1 MWRLSFL
8 DSREERERERERE
21 KRESVAPVG
30 CLLAKERRIMPEE
43 SRKKK
48 PRLNDDGEEREAQPS
63 LATEVVGGDIANG
76 YEDDVSTLIE
86 HNGKRCTHITVW
98 PEGMTPRRVGPP
110 PPVTNYAK
118 EYAFELDPF
127 QVRTRR
133 RTRRRRNIHL
143 VINRF
148 SEFSNAVID
157 NVVVGFLDFLFLFS
171 RQSTS
176 VNCIEQGESV
186 MVAAHTSAG
195 KTVVAEYAIA
205 MALRDGQRVVYTSPL
220 KALSNQKF
228 RELSDTFDDV
238 GLMTGDVTINPNA
251 SCLVMTTEIL
261 RSMLYRGSDVAI
273 EVAWIIFDE
282 IHYLRDKER
291 GVVWE
296 ETIILVPDRV
306 HFVFLSATLP
316 NAKEFAGWIAK
327 THRQP
332 CHLVST
338 DYRPTPLQHYL
349 FPAGASGLYMVV
361 DEKSKF
367 KPDNFQKAIAELGGD
382 ERETELVRKEKNKR
396 NQEDI
401 LKIVQLIMERKF
413 DPCIVFAFS
422 KRDCENLAMKL
433 TNLDLT
439 TDDEKK
445 LINIIFTNAVDCLSN
460 EDKRLPQIKHIL
472 PLLKQGIGIHHSGLL
487 PILKEVVEILFQEGL
502 LKCLFAT
509 ETFSTGLNMPAK
521 TVVFVRPRKF
531 DGGGFRWLS
540 SGEYIQMSG
549 RAGRRGLDDKGIV
562 ILMLDSKMEPAVAR
576 EMVQGSADPLVSAFH
591 LSFNMILNLC
601 RTESGDPEALMKS
614 SYRQYQTE
622 LALPNLKKKVK
633 ELKERSKF
641 VIEGEAKLEESFVV
655 LQKIGQLHAERRMLL
670 QNPDIILPFLQ
681 PGRLVK
687 VLCHDALDMEKYL
700 NSKEY
705 SLQHSCEEEDIEVEA
720 KNLVDRVT
728 KWSKSVWGAVVNFKK
743 VSSRSGPKFQ
753 VDVLVGTGGGKESTF
768 SLQKSTCEDA
778 KPKVVTFDLARVDHV
793 SKVRMYLPADLR
805 SLHSRQQL
813 LGAICEVEKRF
824 GADAIPLLDPE
835 EDMKLDSKEYRK
847 IARKLE
853 TLEDLV
859 QEKEHAKEHLHEG
872 FKLLCKKSIL
882 KSMADA
888 AKRESI
894 ASTSLVGKEEL
905 RARRRMLR
913 KLDYVNSSQIVQT
926 KGHLAAEISSADE
939 LVLTELL
946 VNGTF
951 KNLPHDQTVAILS
964 CFVHSEKS
972 KSTFNSESTSLLEEH
987 FQLFSKL
994 REQVRRIASVAKD
1007 VRLGIDLEKYL
1018 DSFSP
1023 QLMEAAA
1030 AWTKGSNFANILKI
1044 SKVFEGSLVRA
1055 IRRVDELL
1063 QQLIAAC
1070 NSIGENEQADHFS
1083 QCSEQIKKD
1092 VVFAASLYL

>member
-1 MWRLSFL
+1 
-8 DSREERERERERE
+8 
-21 KRESVAPVG
+21 
-30 CLLAKERRIMPEE
+30 
-43 SRKKK
+43 
-48 PRLNDDGEEREAQPS
+48 
-63 LATEVVGGDIANG
+63 
-76 YEDDVSTLIE
+76 
-86 HNGKRCTHITVW
+86 
-98 PEGMTPRRVGPP
+98 
-110 PPVTNYAK
+110 
-118 EYAFELDPF
+118 
-127 QVRTRR
+127 
-133 RTRRRRNIHL
+133 
-143 VINRF
+143 
-148 SEFSNAVID
+148 
-157 NVVVGFLDFLFLFS
+157 
-171 RQSTS
+171 
-176 VNCIEQGESV
+176 

-205 MALRDGQRVVYTSPL
+205 AALRDGQRVVYTSPL

-228 RELSDTFDDV
+228 RELNDTFDDV

-316 NAKEFAGWIAK
+316 NAKEFAGWIARI
-327 THRQP
+327 HRQP

-338 DYRPTPLQHYL
+338 DYRPTPLQHFI
-349 FPAGASGLYMVV
+349 FPAGSSGLYMVV

-367 KPDNFQKAIAELGGD
+367 KPDNFQKAIAELGAKDEAAGD
-382 ERETELVRKEKNKR
+382 LLRKEKKKR

-401 LKIVQLIMERKF
+401 FKIVQLIMERKF

-439 TDDEKK
+439 SEDEKK
-445 LINIIFTNAVDCLSN
+445 LIGTIFANAVDCLSA
-460 EDKRLPQIKHIL
+460 EDKRLPQINQIL

-531 DGGGFRWLS
+531 DGGGFRWIS

-601 RTESGDPEALMKS
+601 RTESGDPEALMRA

-622 LALPNLKKKVK
+622 LALPSLKRLVK
-633 ELKERSKF
+633 ELRERSNF
-641 VIEGEAKLEESFVV
+641 RIENEKKLDDSFAV
-655 LQKIGQLHAERRMLL
+655 LQSVGQLHAERRALL
-670 QNPDIILPFLQ
+670 QDPEVILPFLQ

-687 VLCHDALDMEKYL
+687 VLAHDILDVEKYL
-700 NSKEY
+700 GAKEY
-705 SLQHSCEEEDIEVEA
+705 SLQHSCEEDDIEAEA
-720 KNLVDRVT
+720 KSLVERVCCAE
-728 KWSKSVWGAVVNFKK
+728 KGVWGSVVNFKK
-743 VSSRSGPKFQ
+743 VSARRGPKFL
-753 VDVLVGTGGGKESTF
+753 VDVLVATGGKASNFALREATA
-768 SLQKSTCEDA
+768 EDA
-778 KPKVVTFDLARVDHV
+778 TPKVMTFDLARIDNL
-793 SKVRMYLPADLR
+793 SKVRMYLPSDLK
-805 SLHSRQQL
+805 SLHTRVKL
-813 LGAICEVEKRF
+813 LTAISEVEKRF
-824 GADAIPLLDPE
+824 AADSLPLLDPE
-835 EDMKLDSKEYRK
+835 QDMKLKSKEYEK
-847 IARKLE
+847 LARKLADL
-853 TLEDLV
+853 TDIVKAQDLGREDL
-859 QEKEHAKEHLHEG
+859 KEG
-872 FKLLCKKSIL
+872 FTLLCKKSIL

-894 ASTSLVGKEEL
+894 ASSSLVGKEEL

-913 KLDYVNSSQIVQT
+913 KLDYVTSDQIVQT

-951 KNLPHDQTVAILS
+951 KNLPYDQTVALLS

-972 KSTFNSESTSLLEEH
+972 SSFNSKAPNLLEEH

-994 REQVRRIASVAKD
+994 REQVNRIASVAKD
-1007 VRLGIDLEKYL
+1007 ARLGMDIEKYL

-1023 QLMEAAA
+1023 QLMEASA
-1030 AWTKGSNFANILKI
+1030 AWAKGSNFANILKM

-1070 NSIGENEQADHFS
+1070 TSIGENEQAEHFS
-1083 QCSEQIKKD
+1083 QCSIQIKKD